1 MAVSYTSDTWGT
13 FTVTGASVTESDGTY
28 TVTGSGKTVMGMSA
42 DSQSEYDCTLSATI
56 KSADDFTFTFDI
68 PAVMG
73 GLKITVQPGEA
84 PASSPHHL
92 QLRHGHDDF
101 RGYHSG
107 RDTHRVC

>member
-1 MAVSYTSDTWGT
+1 
-13 FTVTGASVTESDGTY
+13 
-28 TVTGSGKTVMGMSA
+28 MGMSA

-84 PASSPHHL
+84 PSEN
-92 QLRHGHDDF
+92 
-101 RGYHSG
+101 
-107 RDTHRVC
+107 